1 MNQSHFDTSMSE
13 YSAFLGGAL
22 AFVMSFM
29 SGGDIFEAFIIG
41 AIGYTGAIW
50 VQQNSPISA
59 FFVRSISSD
68 LSILIVLSACNAPC
82 SAE

>member
-13 YSAFLGGAL
+13 YSAFFGGAL

-41 AIGYTGAIW
+41 AIGYTGAQFAKFIH
-50 VQQNSPISA
+50 IELK
-59 FFVRSISSD
+59 RRTKK
-68 LSILIVLSACNAPC
+68 
-82 SAE
+82 